1 MSWDLD
7 NNTTTIGVFASH
19 LQGEFVGEVANQIR
33 QHCVLRGYKYI
44 GFCTGQ
50 DVKYHCTLSL
60 EQLDCAI
67 IIRDCVSHEF
77 AKELVERKIATVS
90 VAYDYFPVDIP
101 IVSSDNARGTE
112 LAFQYLLEQ
121 GHETISFAGDLRN
134 FDVRKR
140 YERFCELSE
149 AHEMGFGEDLL
160 IPVSNNEIGGGLEAG
175 DAFIERG
182 CNSTA
187 VFCAAGFVAIG
198 FLRRLQK
205 NKIQLSD
212 SLEVVGYEAMPIIPV
227 LAPGISLIDQ
237 NVHLIAYKAVSV
249 VCDLLS
255 GKEMAREQK
264 VEPKLISRLQEVETD
279 NNLILATSVDLPEIF
294 NSGYMSSIL
303 NNNFIWNDQ
312 IADSGLEKLMNIA
325 PLFEKF
331 MGLATFS
338 KISPAR
344 EGEKDITLLKIFS
357 LEKTDKVSPK
367 SSIAKCKLS
376 HFPDEAFSQSH
387 LSVFDNMTHFFIR
400 ANGRISGVISIYGD
414 SASKT
419 QLASYLYL
427 CGQISSVA
435 KVMGLNIEKRLA
447 ASISLAGDKTADKP
461 KADVNVV
468 RHPVDWNIGKNETT
482 WSEGALSLLGL
493 VSPID
498 INIYK
503 HMDFGDRIASEDADK
518 IRTKTAESVT
528 SKEGF
533 SDTCKIKSKD
543 GSYVSFSVV
552 AEPKE
557 VTQDEISVLRFYIHQ
572 IVED

>member
-1 MSWDLD
+1 MSWDFD
-7 NNTTTIGVFASH
+7 SSTITIGVFASH

-33 QHCVLRGYKYI
+33 QHCVLRGYNYV
-44 GFCTGQ
+44 GFCTGR
-50 DVKYHCTLSL
+50 DVKYSCTLGL
-60 EQLDCAI
+60 ERLDCAI

-90 VAYDYFPVDIP
+90 VAYDYFPVEIP

-149 AHEMGFGEDLL
+149 SHEMGFGEDLL

-198 FLRRLQK
+198 FVRRLQK

-212 SLEVVGYEAMPIIPV
+212 SLEVVGYEAMPIVPV

-249 VCDLLS
+249 VC
-255 GKEMAREQK
+255 EMLAGDDVEREQK

-303 NNNFIWNDQ
+303 NNNFVWSDQ

-338 KISPAR
+338 KISPSR
-344 EGEKDITLLKIFS
+344 SGEKELTLLKVFS
-357 LEKTDKVSPK
+357 LEKTEKMSLK
-367 SSIAKCKLS
+367 SAMARCKLS
-376 HFPDEAFSQSH
+376 CFPCEEFSRSY

-400 ANGRISGVISIYGD
+400 ANGRVSGVISIYGD
-414 SASKT
+414 SSSKVK
-419 QLASYLYL
+419 LASYLNL
-427 CGQISSVA
+427 CGQMSNVV

-447 ASISLAGDKTADKP
+447 ASLVKVTEKEDAKNKVEIKIE
-461 KADVNVV
+461 
-468 RHPVDWNIGKNETT
+468 RHEVDWNVEKNETT
-482 WSEGALSLLGL
+482 WSDGALALLGL

-503 HMDFGDRIASEDADK
+503 HMDFGDRILADDLDK
-518 IRTKTAESVT
+518 IRTRISESV
-528 SKEGF
+528 SAKEGF
-533 SDTCKIKSKD
+533 TENCRMKAKD
-543 GSYVSFSVV
+543 GTCVPLVV
-552 AEPKE
+552 EGEAKE
-557 VTQDEISVLRFYIHQ
+557 VTKDEISVLRFYIHQ
-572 IVED
+572 VVDE